1 MPGIVMNQRTWI
13 SPSLF
18 FLLLQPISPPFYP
31 THQFQSH
38 LQDTNLITAFSNLKT
53 HDGFS

>member
-18 FLLLQPISPPFYP
+18 FLLLQPISPPFYL